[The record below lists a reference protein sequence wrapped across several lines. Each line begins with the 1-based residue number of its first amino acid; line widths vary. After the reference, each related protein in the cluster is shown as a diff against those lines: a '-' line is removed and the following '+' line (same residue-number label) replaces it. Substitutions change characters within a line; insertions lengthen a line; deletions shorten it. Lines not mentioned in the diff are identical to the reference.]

1 MRILEFKNIDQ
12 KRLILKELSPARIN
26 HAEDLIFW
34 EGSAGAMRAVQ
45 QLEQLAKG
53 TKSLTIKWDGSP
65 AIIFGRNPNGE
76 FIFTDKHGFMAK
88 SYDGRATSPDDL
100 EGAIMQR
107 AKDKSKAKTYRQY
120 ASKMKSVFELFQNAV
135 PNNFQG
141 YFVGD
146 MLYFNTPKKVGNSYV
161 FQPNVVNYQVP
172 AETDLGKRMGSSR
185 AGVVVHYIMS
195 EKGRTMPVKDLN
207 MIQGTDVLAIPPT
220 TVNKSQPVDVSAVNQ
235 LKGMIQQSSSGID
248 KLLDR
253 NALAGMKLADF
264 PNLLYTYLN
273 SKVDSGM
280 KGLGSD
286 FVKWL
291 QSSAVTEVKKTRIM
305 NYIKANTQSFMA
317 LWKIVNGI
325 MVAKDSI
332 IRQLDKSKG
341 AVNATVNGK
350 PGGEGYVLKSP
361 KGNIKLV
368 RRSGFTKA
376 NRAINR

>member
-207 MIQGTDVLAIPPT
+207 MIQGNDVLAIPPT

-325 MVAKDSI
+325 MTAKDSI
-332 IRQLDKSKG
+332 IKQLDKSKG

>member
-1 MRILEFKNIDQ
+1 MRIVEFKNIDQ
-12 KRLILKELSPARIN
+12 KRLVLKELSPARIH

-53 TKSLTIKWDGSP
+53 TQSLTIKWDGSP
-65 AIIFGRNPNGE
+65 AVVFGRNPNGE

-88 SYDGRATSPDDL
+88 SYETKSYRA
-100 EGAIMQR
+100 
-107 AKDKSKAKTYRQY
+107 Y
-120 ASKMKSVFELFQNAV
+120 ASKMKSVFEIFQNAV
-135 PNNFQG
+135 PETFQG

-146 MLYFNTPKKVGNSYV
+146 MLYFTTPKKVGNSFV

-172 AETDLGKRMGSSR
+172 AETDLGKRIGTSK
-185 AGVVVHYIMS
+185 AGVVVHYMMS
-195 EKGRTMPVKDLN
+195 EKGRTMPVKDLK
-207 MIQGTDVLAIPPT
+207 MIQGSDVLAIPPT
-220 TVNKSQPVDVSAVNQ
+220 TVNKSEPVDVSAVNE
-235 LKGMIQQSSSGID
+235 LKNLIASNSANMD
-248 KLLDR
+248 KLLDKST
-253 NALAGMKLADF
+253 LAGMKLADF

-273 SKVDSGM
+273 SKVDTGL
-280 KGLGSD
+280 KGLGND

-291 QSSAVTEVKKTRIM
+291 QTSAVTEVKKARIM
-305 NYIKANTQSFMA
+305 NYIKSNTQAFMA
-317 LWKIVNGI
+317 LWKVVSGI
-325 MVAKDSI
+325 MIAKDNI
-332 IRQLDKSKG
+332 IKQLDRSKG
-341 AVNATVNGK
+341 VVNATVNGK

>member
-1 MRILEFKNIDQ
+1 MRIVEFKNIDQ

-172 AETDLGKRMGSSR
+172 AETDLGKRIGSSR

-325 MVAKDSI
+325 MTAKDSI
-332 IRQLDKSKG
+332 IKQLDKSKG

>member
-12 KRLILKELSPARIN
+12 KRLILKELSPARIH

-65 AIIFGRNPNGE
+65 AIVFGRNPNGE

-88 SYDGRATSPDDL
+88 SYDGRATNPEDL

-107 AKDKSKAKTYRQY
+107 AKDKSKAKSYKQY
-120 ASKMKSVFELFQNAV
+120 ATKMKSVFELFQNAV
-135 PNNFQG
+135 PNNIQG

-146 MLYFNTPKKVGNSYV
+146 MLYFNTPKKIGNSYV

-172 AETDLGKRMGSSR
+172 AETDLGKRIGTSR
-185 AGVVVHYIMS
+185 AGVVVHYMMS

-207 MIQGTDVLAIPPT
+207 MIQGNDVLAIPPT
-220 TVNKSQPVDVSAVNQ
+220 TVNKSEPVDVSAVNQ
-235 LKGMIQQSSSGID
+235 LKGMIQQSSSGVD
-248 KLLDR
+248 KLLDK

-273 SKVDSGM
+273 SKVDGGM

-305 NYIKANTQSFMA
+305 NYIKANTQSFIA

-332 IRQLDKSKG
+332 IKQLDKSKG
-341 AVNATVNGK
+341 AVNATVNGQ

>member
-1 MRILEFKNIDQ
+1 MRIVEFKNIDQ

>member
-12 KRLILKELSPARIN
+12 KRLILKELSPARIH

-65 AIIFGRNPNGE
+65 AIVFGRNPNGE

-88 SYDGRATSPDDL
+88 SYDGRATNPEDL

-107 AKDKSKAKTYRQY
+107 AKDKSKAKSYKQY
-120 ASKMKSVFELFQNAV
+120 AGKMKSVFELFQNAV
-135 PNNFQG
+135 PETFQG

-172 AETDLGKRMGSSR
+172 AETDLGKRIGTSR
-185 AGVVVHYIMS
+185 AGVVVHYMMS

-207 MIQGTDVLAIPPT
+207 MIQGNDVLAIPPT
-220 TVNKSQPVDVSAVNQ
+220 TVNKSEPVDVSAVNQ
-235 LKGMIQQSSSGID
+235 LKGMIQQSSSGVD

-273 SKVDSGM
+273 SKVDGGM

-305 NYIKANTQSFMA
+305 NYIKGNTQSFMA

-332 IRQLDKSKG
+332 IKQLDKSKG
-341 AVNATVNGK
+341 AVNATVNGQ

>member
-12 KRLILKELSPARIN
+12 KRLILKELSPARIH

-65 AIIFGRNPNGE
+65 AIVFGRNPNGE

-88 SYDGRATSPDDL
+88 SYDGRATNPEDL

-107 AKDKSKAKTYRQY
+107 AKDKNKAKSYKQY
-120 ASKMKSVFELFQNAV
+120 AGKMKSVFELFQNAV
-135 PNNFQG
+135 PETFQG

-172 AETDLGKRMGSSR
+172 AETDLGKRIGTSR
-185 AGVVVHYIMS
+185 AGVVVHYMMS

-207 MIQGTDVLAIPPT
+207 MIQGNDVLAIPPT
-220 TVNKSQPVDVSAVNQ
+220 TVNKSEPVDVSAVNQ
-235 LKGMIQQSSSGID
+235 LKGMIQQSSSGVD

-273 SKVDSGM
+273 SKVDGGM

-305 NYIKANTQSFMA
+305 NYIKGNTQSFMA

-332 IRQLDKSKG
+332 IKQLDKSKG
-341 AVNATVNGK
+341 AVNATVNGQ

>member
-1 MRILEFKNIDQ
+1 MRIVEFKNIDQ

-172 AETDLGKRMGSSR
+172 AETDLGKRIGSSR

-325 MVAKDSI
+325 MTAKDSI

>member
-1 MRILEFKNIDQ
+1 
-12 KRLILKELSPARIN
+12 
-26 HAEDLIFW
+26 
-34 EGSAGAMRAVQ
+34 
-45 QLEQLAKG
+45 
-53 TKSLTIKWDGSP
+53 
-65 AIIFGRNPNGE
+65 
-76 FIFTDKHGFMAK
+76 
-88 SYDGRATSPDDL
+88 
-100 EGAIMQR
+100 
-107 AKDKSKAKTYRQY
+107 
-120 ASKMKSVFELFQNAV
+120 
-135 PNNFQG
+135 
-141 YFVGD
+141 
-146 MLYFNTPKKVGNSYV
+146 
-161 FQPNVVNYQVP
+161 
-172 AETDLGKRMGSSR
+172 
-185 AGVVVHYIMS
+185 
-195 EKGRTMPVKDLN
+195 

-317 LWKIVNGI
+317 LWKIVSGI
-325 MVAKDSI
+325 MTAKDSI

>member
-1 MRILEFKNIDQ
+1 MRIVEFKNIDQ
-12 KRLILKELSPARIN
+12 KRLVLKELSPARIH

-53 TKSLTIKWDGSP
+53 TQSLTIKWDGSP
-65 AIIFGRNPNGE
+65 AVVFGRNPNGE

-88 SYDGRATSPDDL
+88 SYDGRATNPEDL

-107 AKDKSKAKTYRQY
+107 AKDKSKTKSYRAY
-120 ASKMKSVFELFQNAV
+120 ASKMKSVFEIFQNAV
-135 PNNFQG
+135 PETFQG

-146 MLYFNTPKKVGNSYV
+146 MLYFTTPKKVGNSFV

-172 AETDLGKRMGSSR
+172 AETDLGKRIGNSR
-185 AGVVVHYIMS
+185 AGVVVHYMMS
-195 EKGRTMPVKDLN
+195 EKGRTMPVKDLK
-207 MIQGTDVLAIPPT
+207 MIQGNDVLAIPPT
-220 TVNKSQPVDVSAVNQ
+220 TVNKSKPVDVSAVNE
-235 LKGMIQQSSSGID
+235 LKNLIASNSANMD
-248 KLLDR
+248 KLLDKST
-253 NALAGMKLADF
+253 LAGMKLADF

-273 SKVDSGM
+273 SKVDTGL
-280 KGLGSD
+280 KGLGND

-291 QSSAVTEVKKTRIM
+291 QTSAVTEVKKARIM
-305 NYIKANTQSFMA
+305 NYIKSNTQAFMA
-317 LWKIVNGI
+317 LWKVVSGI
-325 MVAKDSI
+325 MIAKDNI
-332 IRQLDKSKG
+332 IKQLDRSKG
-341 AVNATVNGK
+341 VVNATVNGK

>member
-65 AIIFGRNPNGE
+65 AIVFGRNPNGE

-88 SYDGRATSPDDL
+88 SYDGRATNPDDL

-107 AKDKSKAKTYRQY
+107 AKDKSKVKTYRQY

-317 LWKIVNGI
+317 LWKIVSGI
-325 MVAKDSI
+325 MTAKDSI

>member
-12 KRLILKELSPARIN
+12 KRLILKELSPARIH

-65 AIIFGRNPNGE
+65 AIVFGRNPNGE

-88 SYDGRATSPDDL
+88 SYDGRATNPEDL

-107 AKDKSKAKTYRQY
+107 AQDKSKAKSYKQY
-120 ASKMKSVFELFQNAV
+120 AGKMKSVFELFQNAV
-135 PNNFQG
+135 PETFQG

-172 AETDLGKRMGSSR
+172 AETDLGKRIGTSR
-185 AGVVVHYIMS
+185 AGVVVHYMMS

-207 MIQGTDVLAIPPT
+207 MIQGNDVLAIPPT
-220 TVNKSQPVDVSAVNQ
+220 TVNKSEPVDVSAVNQ
-235 LKGMIQQSSSGID
+235 LKGMIQQSSSGVD

-273 SKVDSGM
+273 SKVDGGM

-305 NYIKANTQSFMA
+305 NYIKGNTQSFMA

-332 IRQLDKSKG
+332 IKQLDKSKG
-341 AVNATVNGK
+341 AVNATVNGQ